1 MSRTNKIIKSLAFTL
16 VVGAA
21 LAPGAGA
28 ASDPS
33 GGLGRTPTEI
43 GQAVGEPGEPTSALQ
58 ADSQQSQPT
67 PAGLGRTPS
76 EIGHAVGEPGDPN
89 VFGAVQPGNQTRAA
103 QPEDGSGGFDW
114 GDAAIGAGLTLF
126 VGIGAMAILTRRR
139 GSLRKLRTPAT
150 SS

>member
-1 MSRTNKIIKSLAFTL
+1 MSRTNKIIKGLAFTL

-21 LAPGAGA
+21 LAPAAGA
-28 ASDPS
+28 ASDPPV
-33 GGLGRTPTEI
+33 GLGRTPTEI
-43 GQAVGEPGEPTSALQ
+43 GQAVGEPGEGTSALQ

-67 PAGLGRTPS
+67 PAGVGRTATES
-76 EIGHAVGEPGDPN
+76 GQAVGEPGDPN
-89 VFGAVQPGNQTRAA
+89 AFAVQSGNQIRAA
-103 QPEDGSGGFDW
+103 QPDDGSGGFDW
-114 GDAAIGAGLTLF
+114 GDAAIGAGLTVI